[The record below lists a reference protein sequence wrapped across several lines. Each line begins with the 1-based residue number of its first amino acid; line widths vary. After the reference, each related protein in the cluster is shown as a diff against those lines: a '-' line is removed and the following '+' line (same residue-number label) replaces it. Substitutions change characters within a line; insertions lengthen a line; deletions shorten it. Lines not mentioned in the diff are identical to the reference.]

1 MNVAGK
7 QALVTGA
14 GSGIGAALCR
24 ALDGAGAHVVCTD
37 IDEHAAEATA
47 AGADAGVFGGSD
59 WTVGFRNFELQ
70 LRAEGGNLFT
80 DDGEPGF
87 DRERL
92 AAFWEQGTA
101 LRDGAAVSAQRVE
114 ELSPLTPF
122 DSAVTA
128 SELQWDN
135 FGASY
140 VQNLGVEPE
149 HIALV
154 APPTLIEGS
163 KDMFL
168 KSSMMYTIAAN
179 TEHPD
184 EAALLIDFLVND
196 PEVSIW
202 GLEGH

>member
-1 MNVAGK
+1 M
-7 QALVTGA
+7 
-14 GSGIGAALCR
+14 
-24 ALDGAGAHVVCTD
+24 
-37 IDEHAAEATA
+37 
-47 AGADAGVFGGSD
+47 
-59 WTVGFRNFELQ
+59 
-70 LRAEGGNLFT
+70 
-80 DDGEPGF
+80 
-87 DRERL
+87 
-92 AAFWEQGTA
+92 
-101 LRDGAAVSAQRVE
+101 
-114 ELSPLTPF
+114 
-122 DSAVTA
+122 TA

>member
-1 MNVAGK
+1 
-7 QALVTGA
+7 
-14 GSGIGAALCR
+14 
-24 ALDGAGAHVVCTD
+24 
-37 IDEHAAEATA
+37 
-47 AGADAGVFGGSD
+47 
-59 WTVGFRNFELQ
+59 
-70 LRAEGGNLFT
+70 
-80 DDGEPGF
+80 
-87 DRERL
+87 
-92 AAFWEQGTA
+92 
-101 LRDGAAVSAQRVE
+101 E

-196 PEVSIW
+196 PEVGEIFGTNRGLPASSTQLAGMELGPIETQVQQYEASITDRL
-202 GLEGH
+202 GDPPPLPVSGQGSLEEKFRQLGVELGFGTLTIPEAVDQFFIEMDVVLD